1 MFGDKEISASRLLK
15 SEVVVTFLLLCFF
28 LVQFWGVFIC
38 VKWLD
43 WFNFKAE
50 LDKSR
55 DFYPKEHARIMKS
68 GFGRGHDFM
77 MNRERL
83 QQGEYKMAKLEELE
97 KRQDAI
103 ELRFNE
109 LHIYLG
115 GQYCSGLEP

>member
-1 MFGDKEISASRLLK
+1 LFGDKEISASRLLK

-103 ELRFNE
+103 E
-109 LHIYLG
+109 
-115 GQYCSGLEP
+115 